1 MEQSAGATVSTSRLS
16 LVEAEEPLKF
26 RHGACRCPA
35 ENFSMTKLL
44 QEC

>member
-1 MEQSAGATVSTSRLS
+1 MEQSAGAAVSTLRVS
-16 LVEAEEPLKF
+16 LVEAEEPVKF
-26 RHGACRCPA
+26 RHGARRCPA